1 MNSALSLSARL
12 DCRSL
17 DLAAGATERRPPLQK
32 RRRRALQQRGAD
44 AIAARPA
51 VGEAQDQVRHCC
63 AARRSLEASK
73 KAKEEHFIYR
83 TQLQPGGYIKTRILN
98 RLARSDLLLAKVN
111 IKQSKAGAL
120 ITYKVPEIKAAVLEQ
135 WPKEWPTLTLPA
147 EESQSDD
154 TVEQAVEA
162 AAE

>member
-1 MNSALSLSARL
+1 MHSASQPASTAALLTLPQVQPSVVLRFKSEDVVRFNNEEPTPSLHVQQSA
-12 DCRSL
+12 
-17 DLAAGATERRPPLQK
+17 K
-32 RRRRALQQRGAD
+32 RKIKSDTA
-44 AIAARPA
+44 
-51 VGEAQDQVRHCC
+51 